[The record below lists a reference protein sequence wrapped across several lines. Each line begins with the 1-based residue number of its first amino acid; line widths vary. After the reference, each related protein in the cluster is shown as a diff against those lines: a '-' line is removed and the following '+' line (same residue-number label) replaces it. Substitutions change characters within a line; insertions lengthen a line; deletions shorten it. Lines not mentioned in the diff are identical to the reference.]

1 MQTEIDYY
9 LAEQN
14 ELLSQQNAFLMQE
27 NSSLKTTLDLYKKL
41 QQDLN
46 NKISNL
52 EEENETRKELISQ
65 MKLEFLK
72 LEQGNFSADFQQ
84 KLIANFSTQY
94 QKLWMKVSEDQDLV
108 NMLKN
113 IVQTELKDEKT
124 QLKTSSL
131 EGVADACTTGLQR
144 RNRNINLLGKRL
156 KDTNEECHELA
167 REFDRLATEIRK
179 IRLKPKPA
187 TDFKYLR
194 R

>member
-65 MKLEFLK
+65 MESEFLK

-84 KLIANFSTQY
+84 
-94 QKLWMKVSEDQDLV
+94 
-108 NMLKN
+108 
-113 IVQTELKDEKT
+113 
-124 QLKTSSL
+124 
-131 EGVADACTTGLQR
+131 R
-144 RNRNINLLGKRL
+144 
-156 KDTNEECHELA
+156 
-167 REFDRLATEIRK
+167 
-179 IRLKPKPA
+179 
-187 TDFKYLR
+187 
-194 R
+194 

>member
-65 MKLEFLK
+65 MESEFLK

-84 KLIANFSTQY
+84 KLIASPLSFRFWT
-94 QKLWMKVSEDQDLV
+94 
-108 NMLKN
+108 
-113 IVQTELKDEKT
+113 
-124 QLKTSSL
+124 
-131 EGVADACTTGLQR
+131 
-144 RNRNINLLGKRL
+144 
-156 KDTNEECHELA
+156 
-167 REFDRLATEIRK
+167 
-179 IRLKPKPA
+179 
-187 TDFKYLR
+187 
-194 R
+194 